1 MNSTQ
6 EANIRS
12 IVKSALC
19 KLTDGRVWTRDALFG
34 KGNGSDYDR
43 SRRVLSKLVDS
54 GLIHGGSATASG
66 APKRFGEPL
75 LYQAKDAGR
84 LTTIANDEVELTHL
98 IWPSRAPGISIEL
111 RHAIET
117 INTIEPGS
125 VAASQFERSAGSD
138 ADAPTLDQKIDAAL
152 KLLMALT
159 ENVLYL
165 REKVD
170 DLNSVA
176 CSHCTEPGK
185 HQ

>member
-6 EANIRS
+6 EASIRA
-12 IVKSALC
+12 IVKSALL

-34 KGNGSDYDR
+34 KGNSGDYDR

-54 GLIHGGSATASG
+54 GLINGGQTAT
-66 APKRFGEPL
+66 KRFGEPI
-75 LYQAKDAGR
+75 LYQAKDSDK
-84 LTTIANDEVELTHL
+84 LKIIANDETELAHL
-98 IWPSRAPGISIEL
+98 IWPSRAPGISVEL

-117 INTIEPGS
+117 ISTIEPGP
-125 VAASQFERSAGSD
+125 VAASQFEQESIT
-138 ADAPTLDQKIDAAL
+138 DAPTLDQKIDAAL

-170 DLNSVA
+170 GLNSVA
-176 CSHCTEPGK
+176 CSHCAEPEK
-185 HQ
+185 HE